1 MKKCV
6 LLLLVAALASCN
18 NGDDDASD
26 FYPNILTEFAMIR
39 TDDAGTMIELTTD
52 NEQTYTIANPQEGY
66 DKNANYRAVC
76 GYVADGH
83 KATLY
88 HATGAY
94 MLRDSTQLAYD
105 SEPIKVTS
113 VWQSGRYINLHLS
126 PLTQGGTQYWG
137 YRIGETSGN
146 TTHISLHH
154 KQNGD
159 PLSYT
164 ATVYASICIDEF
176 ETIPAGNLIA
186 LHIKT
191 FDGEKVWTFK
201 KH

>member
-6 LLLLVAALASCN
+6 WLLLVAALASCN
-18 NGDDDASD
+18 KDDDEASD

-52 NEQTYTIANPQEGY
+52 NEQTYTIANPQKGY
-66 DKNANYRAVC
+66 DKNVNYRAVC
-76 GYVADGH
+76 GYVAAGH

-105 SEPIKVTS
+105 SDPVKVTS

-137 YRIGETSGN
+137 YRIDETSGE

-154 KQNGD
+154 RQNGD
-159 PLSYT
+159 PQSYT
-164 ATVYASICIDEF
+164 TTVYASIYIDEF
-176 ETIPAGNLIA
+176 ESIPAGNLIA

-191 FDGEKVWTFK
+191 FNGEQVWTFK

>member
-105 SEPIKVTS
+105 PEPVKVTS

-137 YRIGETSGN
+137 YRIDETSGN

-159 PLSYT
+159 LLSYT

-191 FDGEKVWTFK
+191 FDGEQVWTFK